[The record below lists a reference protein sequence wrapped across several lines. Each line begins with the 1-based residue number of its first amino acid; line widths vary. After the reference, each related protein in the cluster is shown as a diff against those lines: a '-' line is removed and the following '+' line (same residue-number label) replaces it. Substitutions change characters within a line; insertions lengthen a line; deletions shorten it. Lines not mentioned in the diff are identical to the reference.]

1 MNPEFQKNIDRIDTL
16 NETKLQ
22 ENLKS
27 VNIMKLEELFDD
39 VAPES
44 IKEICHKLNN
54 IFTEEF
60 EKKGIDFSAA
70 LKSKVENPIV

>member
-27 VNIMKLEELFDD
+27 VNIMKYEELFAD
-39 VAPES
+39 VDPES
-44 IKEICHKLNN
+44 IKEILQKLNN
-54 IFTEEF
+54 NLTEE
-60 EKKGIDFSAA
+60 IDFSAA

>member
-1 MNPEFQKNIDRIDTL
+1 
-16 NETKLQ
+16 
-22 ENLKS
+22 
-27 VNIMKLEELFDD
+27 MKLEELFAD